1 VVVKERSPLDS
12 LRERLAELL
21 RSVADFLAPDQD
33 RVTRLLDDAPD
44 DDEAVTAEDAASIKR
59 GWEDYSAGE
68 ARPLDE
74 IKREL
79 G

>member
-1 VVVKERSPLDS
+1 
-12 LRERLAELL
+12 
-21 RSVADFLAPDQD
+21 
-33 RVTRLLDDAPD
+33 VTRLLDDAPD

>member
-1 VVVKERSPLDS
+1 MVVKERSPLDS